1 MFALCE
7 WVYVW
12 SGIAFHVVE
21 QVDLYYVE
29 INWSAAAVGEKCVCS
44 LVDKKE

>member
-29 INWSAAAVGEKCVCS
+29 INWSAAAVFDEKSS
-44 LVDKKE
+44 LVGKKD